1 MTQCDDWNAAQG
13 RRVARTQL
21 PVAPTPPAYG
31 TQPDMVNH
39 PAHYNHGKIE
49 VIDVIEDWN
58 LNFNLGSAVKYIGRA
73 DHKNNPIEDL
83 EKAVWYLQ
91 REIARRKKGA
101 NYV

>member
-13 RRVARTQL
+13 RRVPRTQL
-21 PVAPTPPAYG
+21 PVAPAPS
-31 TQPDMVNH
+31 MVNH

-58 LNFNLGSAVKYIGRA
+58 LNFNLGSAVKCIGRT
-73 DHKNNPIEDL
+73 DHKNDPIEDL

-91 REIARRKKGA
+91 REIARRKG
-101 NYV
+101 VRSS